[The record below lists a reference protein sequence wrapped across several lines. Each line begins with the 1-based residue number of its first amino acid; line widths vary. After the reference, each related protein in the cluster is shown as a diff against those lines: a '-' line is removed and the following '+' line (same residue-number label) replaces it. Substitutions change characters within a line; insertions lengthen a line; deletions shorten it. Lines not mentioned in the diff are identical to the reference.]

1 MSQIFNKIYDL
12 AMSQRPYKK
21 YARCYLKA
29 INDQKPLAILE
40 AGCGSGL
47 FLRAMNEAGLN
58 PVGLDQDPGMLK
70 LAKKRVTNE
79 LILGDICKY
88 SSPQRWNL
96 IYLPLDVLNYLN
108 KTELKKALKN
118 LALQL
123 ENGGQILFDVHNKT
137 RLKTMH
143 EAIAKEIV
151 PQGNFSWQ
159 SRKRGKYL
167 IYNINCELKGNLEN
181 YRLKQRIHSQREIIK
196 AARNANLSCRGVYR
210 AWDLGRVDR
219 KTARLFFAFVKG

>member
-1 MSQIFNKIYDL
+1 MGQIFNTVYDL

-21 YARCYLKA
+21 YAHCYLKA
-29 INDQKPLAILE
+29 INSNKPLAILE

-58 PVGLDQDPGMLK
+58 PVGLDRDPSMLK
-70 LAKKRVTNE
+70 LAKNRVTNE

-88 SSPQRWNL
+88 SSSQRWDL
-96 IYLPLDVLNYLN
+96 IYMPLDVVNYLT

-123 ENGGQILFDVHNKT
+123 EEGGQILFDVHNKT

-143 EAIAKEIV
+143 EAIAKETV
-151 PQGNFSWQ
+151 PQGKFSWQ
-159 SRKRGKYL
+159 SRKRGRYL
-167 IYNINCELKGNLEN
+167 IYDINCELNGFLEN
-181 YRLKQRIHSQREIIK
+181 YRLKQRIHSQKEIIK
-196 AARNANLSCRGVYR
+196 AARDAHLSCRGVYR
-210 AWDLGRVDR
+210 AWDLGRADR
-219 KTARLFFAFVKG
+219 KTARLFFVLGKG